1 MTSSEVRDR
10 LAEPFDPKWLRFKPQ
25 ATKGN
30 RALAVAYI
38 SGNAVMERLDD
49 VVGPGGWKT
58 EYLQVGP
65 QSVECRLYLKVDGEW
80 VCKADVGATSE
91 QPDEGDRMKAAYS
104 DALKRAAL
112 NWGIGRYIRSLPQ
125 EWCDFD
131 PQRKQFTNTPRLP
144 AWALPKGSNGVHH
157 PQSHPQPQ
165 PQRQPAP
172 QHQQQPAPQPRQQAQ
187 PQGGPASEAELMLKL
202 VAECRTAAELEANC
216 MVADVKV
223 KQGVLGGADLHRVQE
238 AWVER
243 AILVLEYCKTQK
255 GLDHDSALF
264 ARCFRDACR
273 LSDQQYKRIADKAA
287 AKYAAFA
294 PPPAAT
300 GDEQP
305 W

>member
-10 LAEPFDPKWLRFKPQ
+10 LAEPFDQKWLRWKPQ
-25 ATKGN
+25 SVRGN

-58 EYLQVGP
+58 KYLQVGP

-80 VCKADVGATSE
+80 VCKADVGATSV

-125 EWCDFD
+125 DWCDYD
-131 PQRKQFTNTPRLP
+131 HQKKQIINPPRLP
-144 AWALPKGSNGVHH
+144 AWALPKGANGVNHQ
-157 PQSHPQPQ
+157 QSQPQ

-172 QHQQQPAPQPRQQAQ
+172 QQQSPPQSRQQVQ

-223 KQGVLGGADLHRVQE
+223 KQGVLGGADLNLVQE

-243 AILVLEYCKTQK
+243 AVLVLEYCKTQK
-255 GLDHDSALF
+255 GLDNDSALF

-273 LSDQQYKRIADKAA
+273 LSDQQYKRIADKVA

-294 PPPAAT
+294 PSPGAP
-300 GDEQP
+300 GDGQP